1 MAATSTTSTTI
12 QPGTVI
18 RCPRYVSR
26 RSVGI
31 RRAVVLGLFGND
43 PSRGYAV
50 WYYTAGAAAP
60 DTVGLAYPHEV
71 AGVVGDLDCLSE
83 RTLRA
88 LDRGAR
94 NWRDAHA
101 VRSAASLLHRRMRC
115 ARQGH

>member
-1 MAATSTTSTTI
+1 MATTSTTI

-26 RSVGI
+26 RSVGT

-50 WYYTAGAAAP
+50 WYYTEGAAAS
-60 DTVGLAYPHEV
+60 DTVGLAFPHEV
-71 AGVVGDLDCLSE
+71 AGVVGDLDVLSE
-83 RTLRA
+83 RTLRS

-94 NWRDAHA
+94 DWRDAHA
-101 VRSAASLLHRRMRC
+101 VRSQASLLHRRMRDT
-115 ARQGH
+115 RLGR